1 MSKVCLTTAF
11 ALLVVLTVKSQTPDA
26 SVSVLMEYVAP
37 APESI
42 FDMFREA
49 GMDPANHP
57 LTEAEIAKVEAA
69 LLVLPPLH
77 RKILSAHLHSISFM
91 DNMPNTALTSPVV
104 SQDTVFQDTVFQDT
118 VSQDSVMRFNI
129 TFRAGILHETIS
141 EWATKKE
148 NVLYDNTE
156 NSEYTV
162 GIEAGKLDAFVF
174 VLLHEATHVVD
185 VVLKMT
191 PPVENATDSVVPTA
205 ITQGIWHKMNVPLEP
220 FTDPLI
226 DKTLFRGGGRIPI
239 TSAPELYR
247 TMAKMPFVSL
257 YGTASWSED
266 LAELVAIY
274 HLTHEMKQPFYV
286 YVKKGNDELAR
297 FEPMKNRLVKKRL
310 RQLKVFYQ

>member
-1 MSKVCLTTAF
+1 MSKVYLTTALAF
-11 ALLVVLTVKSQTPDA
+11 LVVLTAKSQTPNA
-26 SVSVLMEYVAP
+26 SVSGLMEYVAP

-42 FDMFREA
+42 FTMFREA

-57 LTEAEIAKVEAA
+57 LTDAEIAKVEAA

-77 RKILSAHLHSISFM
+77 RKILSTHLHSISFM

-104 SQDTVFQDTVFQDT
+104 SQDTV
-118 VSQDSVMRFNI
+118 SQDSVMGFNI
-129 TFRAGILHETIS
+129 TIRAGILHETIS

-148 NVLYDNTE
+148 NVLYDNTG

-162 GIEAGKLDAFVF
+162 GIEAGNLDAFVF

-191 PPVENATDSVVPTA
+191 PPVKNATDSVAPTA
-205 ITQGIWHKMNVPLEP
+205 ITQGIWHKMNVPLAP

-226 DKTLFRGGGRIPI
+226 EKTLFRGGGRIPI

-297 FEPMKNRLVKKRL
+297 FEPMKSKLVKKRL